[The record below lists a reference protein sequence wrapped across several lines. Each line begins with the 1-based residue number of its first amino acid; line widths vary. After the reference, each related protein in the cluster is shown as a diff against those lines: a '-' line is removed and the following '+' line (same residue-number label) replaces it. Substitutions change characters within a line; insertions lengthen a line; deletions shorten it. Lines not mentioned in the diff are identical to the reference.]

1 MGRAMPIY
9 PAPER
14 VSQQQMAL
22 RDKKASKEGPRN
34 GLVFLSF

>member
-14 VSQQQMAL
+14 VSQQQMTFK
-22 RDKKASKEGPRN
+22 DHKKLSKEGPTSKK
-34 GLVFLSF
+34 GV